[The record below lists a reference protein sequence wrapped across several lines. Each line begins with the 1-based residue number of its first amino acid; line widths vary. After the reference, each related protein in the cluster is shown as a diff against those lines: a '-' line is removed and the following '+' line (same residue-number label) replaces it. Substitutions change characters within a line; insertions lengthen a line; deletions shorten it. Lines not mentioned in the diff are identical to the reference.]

1 MEKIINTADNV
12 HSGTENRVSL
22 HRLTALWALSESAL
36 GGILHGFKIPF
47 AGMIVSAIA
56 VMSIAFMIRIGAR
69 RGDLLKSL
77 LIVATVKAIVSPH
90 SPPTAY
96 LAFFMQ
102 GGMALLFYPLL
113 RKHLWAVYG
122 LIFFAVVESALQKI
136 IVLTLIFGQDL
147 WTSIDVFAN
156 YLHGLILPG
165 NPPVHWHAGY
175 LVMAFYILIHFLFA
189 IMAALWIR
197 NFFRDMDREEQNA
210 VYILEPDTRE
220 IKARKRKIRL
230 TYLIYPL
237 AVILMALTFVVPVFD
252 SGVGFRA
259 LRMIIR
265 STVILGIWYVWLGP
279 IVTRKLH
286 RALRNRQSRYHDDL
300 ENILLQLPLLRRV
313 LLQEWHRFKQQ
324 DKKNY
329 RSFVEKALYILL
341 FSRIEQAPEKG
352 K

>member
-1 MEKIINTADNV
+1 
-12 HSGTENRVSL
+12 
-22 HRLTALWALSESAL
+22 
-36 GGILHGFKIPF
+36 
-47 AGMIVSAIA
+47 
-56 VMSIAFMIRIGAR
+56 
-69 RGDLLKSL
+69 
-77 LIVATVKAIVSPH
+77 
-90 SPPTAY
+90 
-96 LAFFMQ
+96 
-102 GGMALLFYPLL
+102 
-113 RKHLWAVYG
+113 
-122 LIFFAVVESALQKI
+122 
-136 IVLTLIFGQDL
+136 
-147 WTSIDVFAN
+147 
-156 YLHGLILPG
+156 
-165 NPPVHWHAGY
+165 
-175 LVMAFYILIHFLFA
+175 
-189 IMAALWIR
+189 MAALWIR

-220 IKARKRKIRL
+220 IKVRKRKIRL